1 MGHAKLH
8 KGNPEWVTPGDW
20 ISIQLRE
27 YDCRTL
33 YPVFT
38 LRNFAVSI
46 SMVEM
51 T

>member
-1 MGHAKLH
+1 M
-8 KGNPEWVTPGDW
+8 GNPRILD
-20 ISIQLRE
+20 IQLRE

-33 YPVFT
+33 YLVFT
-38 LRNFAVSI
+38 LRNFAYFAVSI